1 MEQKLTPSN
10 KSTVVIIDKD
20 EAMRHS
26 LEWLIES
33 SGYTVLGYESGLR
46 YLDGAVGATKQDA
59 VNAVMLTPAGTGDCS
74 MVLSSSTN
82 LRTPPR
88 GRSIAAP

>member
-20 EAMRHS
+20 ETMRHS

-46 YLDGAVGATKQDA
+46 YLDDAVG
-59 VNAVMLTPAGTGDCS
+59 V
-74 MVLSSSTN
+74 
-82 LRTPPR
+82 PPSR
-88 GRSIAAP
+88 MR